1 MPLLSV
7 NNKIISAFNT
17 MIEAVDYNVLGLPPF
32 TIRVKY
38 QADHEPDMSGVKK
51 TLVDATNNIWDV
63 TYENTNWSTLFKYQ
77 IFLLEILG
85 ANIIGV
91 TDLYYTFYECRQL
104 SSVAMFDTSTVT
116 SMYGTFYYCDKLTS
130 IPLFNTANVTNM
142 RGLFGMCSSMSAVPD
157 INTSN
162 VKYVQGMFSYCS
174 SLTEL
179 PDIDTS
185 KVTNMERMCRSCTAL
200 TYIPELDTT
209 SVSSIHDAFRNCPNV
224 EYGALDLYNQLSTQL
239 VDTSA
244 VSGTFTGCG
253 SATTT
258 GSAELDQIPT
268 SWGGNL
274 VSQRYA
280 NIGGRN
286 YRTVIM
292 PDGKEWMA
300 ENLDFKLPELDIG
313 TTGWSD
319 SRPFANY
326 YNNDENTY
334 GETGNKCGLLYNWAC
349 VDTYL
354 IRGKSQIIPGWH
366 VPSKSEW
373 ETLIA
378 ALGSSY
384 VAGKKLKSTTLW
396 QNDAQGDGTTEFNA
410 LPAGGRFYSGGDFEY
425 NGYNS
430 LTKFWTSD
438 TYEDYELDKFVAW
451 TVHLNTQDNITID
464 SWEKKYQFSVRLVKD
479 SE

>member
-77 IFLLEILG
+77 MFLLEILG

-185 KVTNMERMCRSCTAL
+185 KVTNMERMCRNCTAL

-209 SVSSIHDAFRNCPNV
+209 SVSSIHDAFRNCANV

-274 VSQRYA
+274 VPQRYA
-280 NIGGRN
+280 NIGGRD

-292 PDGKEWMA
+292 PDGKEWLA
-300 ENLDFKLPELDIG
+300 ENLDYG
-313 TTGWSD
+313 SD
-319 SRPFANY
+319 GVY
-326 YNNDENTY
+326 YKNDEQTY
-334 GETGNKCGLLYNWAC
+334 GWHGLKYGKLYNWNEA
-349 VDTYL
+349 VAAGNA
-354 IRGKSQIIPGWH
+354 ISGWH
-366 VPSKSEW
+366 LPTAAEW
-373 ETLIA
+373 N
-378 ALGSSY
+378 ALATAVGGTDVAGTKLKASTGWTSGNGTDDYGFSAFPAGDMNSGAFNDLGSNAYFWTATENSSY
-384 VAGKKLKSTTLW
+384 VAYYRGFATGASVLSDYYNKI
-396 QNDAQGDGTTEFNA
+396 
-410 LPAGGRFYSGGDFEY
+410 SG
-425 NGYNS
+425 
-430 LTKFWTSD
+430 
-438 TYEDYELDKFVAW
+438 A
-451 TVHLNTQDNITID
+451 
-464 SWEKKYQFSVRLVKD
+464 FSVRLVRD
-479 SE
+479 S

>member
-38 QADHEPDMSGVKK
+38 QADHEPDMPDVKK
-51 TLVDATNNIWDV
+51 TLVDAVNNVWDV

-185 KVTNMERMCRSCTAL
+185 KVTNMERMCRSCTSL
-200 TYIPELDTT
+200 TSIPELDTT

-258 GSAELDQIPT
+258 GSAELNQIPT

-274 VSQRYA
+274 DTS
-280 NIGGRN
+280 NIIGGRL
-286 YRTVIM
+286 YKTVKI
-292 PDGKEWMA
+292 GNQEWLA
-300 ENLDFKLPELDIG
+300 ENLDYKLPELEIG
-313 TTGWSD
+313 TDAWSD
-319 SRPFANY
+319 RYPCANY

-334 GETGNKCGLLYNWAC
+334 GETGNKCGLLYNWSC
-349 VDTYL
+349 VYEYL
-354 IRGKSQIIPGWH
+354 IRNKNLVIPGWH

-378 ALGSSY
+378 AIGGTS

-396 QNDAQGDGTTEFNA
+396 QNGGQGDGSTEFNA
-410 LPAGGRFYSGGDFEY
+410 LPAGMRNAPLGDFAY
-425 NGYNS
+425 VGYNS
-430 LTKFWTSD
+430 FTKFWTSD
-438 TYEDYELDKFVAW
+438 TYEDYDIDEFVAW
-451 TVHLNTQDNITID
+451 TVQLSEQDNITMD
-464 SWEKKYQFSVRLVKD
+464 GWEKEYQFSVRLVKD
-479 SE
+479 S